1 MTNDRDPNEKKKLP
15 GWAITLIIIASLIV
29 SIVLYRIIR
38 QLLRMRRNKI
48 NGIEF
53 ITVTPQSNARLQRRA
68 ARVKRRAARRA
79 ERQPKYPDPI
89 DYSTVQTNAY

>member
-1 MTNDRDPNEKKKLP
+1 MTNDTDPNKKKKLP
-15 GWAITLIIIASLIV
+15 GWAITLIIIASVIIL
-29 SIVLYRIIR
+29 IVLYRMTR
-38 QLLRMRRNKI
+38 QLLRMREKKLS
-48 NGIEF
+48 GIEF